1 MDFGVTMKLSKVFF
15 LCCLL
20 PFMVNAGQNDYVGEV
35 DTIKADGGK
44 IFITLKNGSP
54 SSTCGTGNSF
64 YLDPTND
71 YDKSILSL
79 AITAKATNN
88 DVYALGG
95 GVCESAWPY
104 KSRLKLVTFVL
115 KST

>member
-1 MDFGVTMKLSKVFF
+1 
-15 LCCLL
+15 
-20 PFMVNAGQNDYVGEV
+20 MVNAGQNEYVGKV

-71 YDKSILSL
+71 DDKSILSL

-104 KSRLKLVTFVL
+104 KNRLKLVTFVL

>member
-1 MDFGVTMKLSKVFF
+1 MKFSKIVLACCMLSNMVF
-15 LCCLL
+15 
-20 PFMVNAGQNDYVGEV
+20 AGQNEYVGKI

-44 IFITLKNGSP
+44 IFITLKGGS
-54 SSTCGTGNSF
+54 SSPTCGAGNSF
-64 YLDPTND
+64 YLDPAND

-95 GVCESAWPY
+95 GTCQSAWPY
-104 KSRLKLVTFVL
+104 KNRLKLVSFVL